1 MSGGFV
7 TLWRECAAGGPMSH
21 SSGRTRRRPCHQ
33 AGKASRMIATV
44 QSTKVLTAAVARA
57 CG

>member
-1 MSGGFV
+1 MSDGFV
-7 TLWRECAAGGPMSH
+7 TPRRERAAGGPMSH
-21 SSGRTRRRPCHQ
+21 SGGGRRSRRQ

>member
-7 TLWRECAAGGPMSH
+7 TLWRERAAGGPMSH
-21 SSGRTRRRPCHQ
+21 SGGRARRPCHQ